1 MYNVLAHIKFTSHD
15 SGPLIAYD
23 HFALYAAREKKNV
36 CGKNAHTDKIW
47 FLSHSSSFYY
57 STFLTE
63 FGTDIGYD
71 LCCFFPVSQTMQHK
85 NFMGWFGVPFAWGH
99 TSFCCRKIGAIQ
111 VNRCFNRCV
120 YWVCGSTNSGLT
132 FTHKHKWMKLL
143 KLLLF
148 SVQLHS

>member
-23 HFALYAAREKKNV
+23 HFALYATREKKNV

-71 LCCFFPVSQTMQHK
+71 LCCCFPRVPNNATQKFYGMIWSSICLRAHPSAAEKLALSKSTMFQ
-85 NFMGWFGVPFAWGH
+85 
-99 TSFCCRKIGAIQ
+99 
-111 VNRCFNRCV
+111 
-120 YWVCGSTNSGLT
+120 
-132 FTHKHKWMKLL
+132 
-143 KLLLF
+143 
-148 SVQLHS
+148 